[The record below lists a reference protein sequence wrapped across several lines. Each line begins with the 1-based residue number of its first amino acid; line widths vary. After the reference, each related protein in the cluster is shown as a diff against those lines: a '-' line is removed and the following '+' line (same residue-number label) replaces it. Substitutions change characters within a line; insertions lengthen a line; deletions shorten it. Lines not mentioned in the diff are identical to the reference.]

1 MPRELSTEKDF
12 DSLLQNISDLY
23 STDELEQ
30 IRLAYEDMKSSHK
43 AKAELIRPIVPIR
56 EWINNHYYVGPDGEN
71 VYSYWKE
78 RAIEIFERP
87 QDKRINQI
95 ILTGAYGV
103 GKTTFASLVLIR
115 IIYELSCYKHISAL
129 FNLFGVSRIA
139 FAYLSVTKEQAQ
151 STGFSL
157 LVEWLD
163 SIPYFRE
170 KFKRKNGIDSMVIWP
185 EERLIITYGSV
196 ANHFIGM
203 NLLGSILDE
212 ANFFSGNSREDSEFK
227 MNSKV
232 AKLYTNIITRSE
244 SRFIVGGINY
254 SMSILVSSST
264 VESSFTEERIE
275 KARNDIHT
283 FISSPSIWDVK
294 PGSYSGEKFLV
305 YTGGDNLDPFV
316 VKDIHDINIL
326 LRNKNLKLLS
336 TDLDVDTAY
345 RLLPSFIQI
354 NLIQIPVEHKNS
366 FETDIIASLQ
376 NLAGISVSSSGKL
389 FSSNVA
395 YNNCI
400 NNSLQHPFSREQF
413 ILSTTNEQLRE
424 GFLPIKSY
432 LFNDITFP
440 NLHMPRFMHVDLGL
454 TGDSLGIAM
463 CYISGWKT
471 IYKTES
477 HHDEDESVI
486 AEEIKVPVLEY
497 DFMLRINPPKK
508 PNRISLSKVRDFIV
522 YLRNVKRVRFGKIT
536 FDQFQSE
543 QIRQELAELNFEV
556 DLLSVDRT
564 PDAYLSFVNLI
575 YENRVRFYDYEPFKK
590 ELFTVIY
597 YPGKKKVDHPAG
609 MSKDVADAVVGSAFN
624 AIKSED
630 KSDIDNNSLMDL
642 FIGANRSEQSKKDVI
657 ANALSVLTDMLGRS

>member
-477 HHDEDESVI
+477 HHDEDESAI

-575 YENRVRFYDYEPFKK
+575 YENRVKFYDYEPFKK

-597 YPGKKKVDHPAG
+597 YPGKKKVDHPVG

>member
-366 FETDIIASLQ
+366 FETDTL
-376 NLAGISVSSSGKL
+376 SV
-389 FSSNVA
+389 V
-395 YNNCI
+395 
-400 NNSLQHPFSREQF
+400 NSLYF
-413 ILSTTNEQLRE
+413 LRQT
-424 GFLPIKSY
+424 S
-432 LFNDITFP
+432 
-440 NLHMPRFMHVDLGL
+440 
-454 TGDSLGIAM
+454 SLGKDSYQSNLTFLMILPFRI
-463 CYISGWKT
+463 YICLDSCT
-471 IYKTES
+471 
-477 HHDEDESVI
+477 
-486 AEEIKVPVLEY
+486 
-497 DFMLRINPPKK
+497 
-508 PNRISLSKVRDFIV
+508 
-522 YLRNVKRVRFGKIT
+522 
-536 FDQFQSE
+536 
-543 QIRQELAELNFEV
+543 
-556 DLLSVDRT
+556 
-564 PDAYLSFVNLI
+564 
-575 YENRVRFYDYEPFKK
+575 
-590 ELFTVIY
+590 
-597 YPGKKKVDHPAG
+597 
-609 MSKDVADAVVGSAFN
+609 
-624 AIKSED
+624 
-630 KSDIDNNSLMDL
+630 
-642 FIGANRSEQSKKDVI
+642 
-657 ANALSVLTDMLGRS
+657 LT